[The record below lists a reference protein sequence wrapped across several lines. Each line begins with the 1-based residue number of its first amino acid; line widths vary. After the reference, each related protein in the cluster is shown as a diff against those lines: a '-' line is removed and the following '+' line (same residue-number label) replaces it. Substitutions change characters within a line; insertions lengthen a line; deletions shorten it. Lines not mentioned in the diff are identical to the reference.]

1 VLFEGGA
8 GETVRRRLLEQCDV
22 HTLLRLPTGIFYAG
36 GVKANV
42 LFFDRKPPSE
52 IPWTRQLWIYDLRTN
67 QSFTLKTR
75 ALVRSDLD
83 DFVNRYNPENRHER
97 IETERFKLFAYDDLV
112 SRDKASLDIF
122 WMRDEA
128 LEDTDN
134 LPPPGVIA
142 AEIVEDLEAAL
153 AEFAEIAGSLGNSSI
168 G

>member
-1 VLFEGGA
+1 
-8 GETVRRRLLEQCDV
+8 LEQCDV

-52 IPWTRQLWIYDLRTN
+52 NPWTQKVWIYDLRTN

-83 DFVNRYNPENRHER
+83 DFVACYNSGNRQER
-97 IETERFKLFAYDDLV
+97 IESDRFKPFTYEELV
-112 SRDKASLDIF
+112 GRDKASLDIL
-122 WMRDEA
+122 WLRDES
-128 LEDTDN
+128 LEDTAN

-142 AEIVEDLEAAL
+142 AEIVHDLEAAL
-153 AEFAEIAGSLGNSSI
+153 AEFAQIATMFGPSQ
-168 G
+168 